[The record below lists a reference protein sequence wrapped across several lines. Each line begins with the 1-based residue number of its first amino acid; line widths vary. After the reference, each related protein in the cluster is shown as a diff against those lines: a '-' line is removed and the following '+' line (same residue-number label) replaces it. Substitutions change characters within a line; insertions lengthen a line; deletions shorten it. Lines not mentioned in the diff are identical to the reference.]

1 MSYSSLPLT
10 SKLFQLTSLTC
21 ALALAGCG
29 GGDGTDVIAPTP
41 DLGVQPG
48 TGGNNGGGN
57 NNGGGEQ
64 TPEIEPDFFIQKLST
79 APTIIE
85 LSDDQAA
92 FSVTVKA
99 VEKVSG
105 GAMVGKAVTLKVVD
119 SENNGIT
126 IEGQSTQTTD
136 DDGNAVYA
144 LKLNPQ
150 AVADKD
156 ELIANGFTLVAT
168 ANKADGTAVAPQEL
182 KVSVS
187 KKGSGDGTQVTESKL
202 DITSSLKTSSV
213 SNNALNPYGDSAQLT
228 VIAKNSK
235 GARVQDVKVGLGIDN
250 IKGISIVGGSSKVT
264 NADGIATFSIKIDEN
279 LSKAERDALLKGE
292 GVAYAI
298 SIQEQNGATKQE
310 TDTLTVALPI
320 SDYVL
325 DVKGRDVVLNAYGDE
340 KPLTIT
346 ATAKNSKVPTVINGA
361 KGTIKLNNAVTG
373 VKLSTESF
381 TFDATGSAVVSLIVA
396 PTLTAAQRK
405 EIVEKGVSYT
415 VVLSEPNRA
424 VTMDTYGNEA
434 YIPES
439 QYQIKF
445 ATKNKSRISS
455 FGSEA
460 IISFRVN
467 DKDGGAIANQK
478 VTASLPQDLIKTGLL
493 NLDSAATQV
502 TDGKGMV
509 NYSVSVPASLTA
521 AQRTKLESIGGFVL
535 TAKVT
540 EASGASSSIN
550 SERIKVTAE
559 SETIL
564 NVKNI
569 PSAVNILKNQFQ
581 IQVAGKRPDGSAAAG
596 KEVKLAI
603 SNVTGVSIQGSQQT
617 TDASGNAVF
626 TVNLSQDLTEKQR
639 QDLVKSGIPYTVT
652 LTDEDGVATNK
663 YKAPVIIPVAEY
675 KLNFGSSST
684 DKLLSTGGV
693 TTLSFRVNDKNGG
706 VIANQT
712 VTASLPSSL
721 TQKGLITL
729 ESAANQA
736 TDAQGNVSYTVRIP
750 AGLSP
755 TQRAELEKAGGFVL
769 NARLVE
775 ASGASINTSSNRIPV
790 TADPSRSQTILTA
803 KTTPSIVNVL
813 KDQFTIQV
821 SAKRPNG
828 SAATGK
834 PVKLAI
840 NNVKGISIEGSEQVT
855 NSAGNAVF
863 TVNIDQALTLEQR
876 KAFEKTGIAYTVAL
890 TDEDGVATENYSI
903 KASVPSA
910 AYKINF
916 GSSSNA
922 ELSSSGGSTV
932 ISFRVND
939 KDGGVIANQKVSVS
953 LPKALVDAGL
963 LTLDTAANQT
973 TNDKGIVNYTVRI
986 PTGLSPTQ
994 KSALEKA
1001 SGFILSAKLTEA
1013 SGATTSANSTPINV
1027 SNKIQ
1032 KSLTVLT
1039 SETNPKV
1046 VNILKD
1052 QFTIQV
1058 SGKRKDG
1065 SAAADKVVK
1074 LKLTQM
1080 TGITVKDDEKKT
1092 DSSGNVTFIVDISPD
1107 LTQAQREA
1115 LVKSGVTYTATLT
1128 DNDGVT
1134 ASNYNASVVIPAAQ
1148 YQINFGSSDKVQLS
1162 SSGGSAVISFRVND
1176 KNGGVIANQS
1186 VTAMLPKALI
1196 DSGLLTLDST
1206 ATQTTNAQGVVS
1218 YKVSV
1223 PAGLAKSQK
1232 DKLEAQKGFVLTAK
1246 AVEASGASSSISSSA
1261 IKISSELAKSDIK
1274 LTSISSPKVVTVTD
1288 KQFTIQVFAKRPNGN
1303 VAVGQ
1308 KVKLEISDVAGVSIQ
1323 GNEQTTNEA
1332 GNAVFTVN
1340 LSQDL
1345 TPVQRTALITSGI
1358 KYNVTLTDDDGTV
1371 AKITDAV
1378 VKVVQPATSLE
1389 FASILTPSISELG
1402 GSGTISI
1409 KLLDKGKQTPV
1420 KGQTV
1425 AIQLGKAALDYGVT
1439 VNAQSATT
1447 DFSGE
1452 TTFIVTIPEGLTAKE
1467 RTELKSTG
1475 INYQLSYVEKGETYT
1490 SAITKVDILT
1500 PVVDLTVLN
1509 PPNLINNRPFYT
1521 LNGEGDTVVVN
1532 AALSTRNTNISIG
1545 GQPIQLEFANK
1556 ELAALLNVNGKLGSA
1571 SSIVSTNATGT
1582 AGFTVTVPSNL
1593 TPEQKSALKNQKL
1606 TATLTETL
1614 TGKKQ
1619 EIQFNIQSTKAAIDL
1634 IAITPKKL
1642 NLNGGET
1649 QVEVIAKDSKDN
1661 VIAGKTVYLALPAA
1675 IAAQGV
1681 SLVTSGTQTTNESG
1695 RASFTLAVPSGLTDE
1710 QKKLIGSN
1718 FKVVFSATDE
1728 NNNIATK
1735 TSIVETMAPDASGT
1749 QENITIGANKV
1760 VNTKGDTFKVFVR
1773 VENKKG
1779 SIANRE
1785 VRLNVDNPIKTGVT
1799 VSSNNAM
1806 TNGDGLATFDLT
1818 LTDGANVNQAILEAG
1833 IKLTATTTTAE
1844 GVELP
1849 QTYIVA
1855 VDTATIDSYQLI
1867 ASSDKSTLN
1876 TGGDQTNAT
1885 FRVTDSKG
1893 GILAGVPVQLSIEN
1907 LEASG
1912 AALTT
1917 PSMVTTDANGQID
1930 VGVILAANSIN
1941 SRLNHSVVINA
1952 KIVTPQYDADGNVSM
1967 QVREENSLSLS
1978 AIGTEITIVA
1988 TEANLKDGAST
1999 TITTTLVDGSGRAI
2013 ANAGME
2019 LVDANGDIIHSS
2031 ATAVSNA
2038 DGQAV
2043 FNINEADLTFD
2054 NNGNLRVFARALG
2067 ENSINTQR
2075 SLNSVDLVK
2084 VSQAGI
2090 SFIDIEDVY
2099 DVNKA
2104 QTINI
2109 QIRRDTA
2116 AQAAEL
2122 IGKQVEVQTT
2132 LGKFANGSAASNN
2145 VIVTKTIAATDIS
2158 GNVITIPV
2166 SLTSQLAG
2174 ITALQATVL
2183 GETLPN
2189 GEPRYRATVDARFRA
2204 TTPAKMLFQ
2213 AVKSVITPG
2222 GSTEIVATVKD
2233 KNDVP
2238 VEGQTVVFGRA
2249 SDSSAGR
2256 LSAATAITDSK
2267 GEARVVYKAN
2277 ASSPI
2282 GGVVIN
2288 ARLLNDPSSI
2298 GTKTTNITVS
2308 EEAVY
2313 TTLAFANKL
2322 SSDDIYYT
2330 VRGSISVMDGS
2341 GRAVTNK
2348 EVSIKSYATE
2358 YAQGKYCLLES
2369 TVTYQK
2375 ASVPKFDEDGKVVKD
2390 DNGNIIIENTPDPLS
2405 KSEKTSESSR
2415 SGWKSTEDSNYNYT
2429 LDKDPILNEDKNGND
2444 SLDAINP
2451 VAIIGGTVSED
2462 GYTFITDDEGR
2473 ADFEIRYPLRY
2484 SNWVK
2489 VRFDAT
2495 TFLNGSEST
2504 QSINYTLPSSESD
2517 LIINGSN
2524 LQTPWID
2531 NASPFGAGGAICVNS
2546 VNINIQE
2553 KDDLK
2558 VPKIPASTTVT
2569 LTPYSPSYSILWNGK
2584 ITFNK
2589 HQQGYNSY
2597 IMDFD
2602 KAYSRGD
2609 TVTVTNNGFRMFSKV
2624 LTIE

>member
-1 MSYSSLPLT
+1 MSYSSLPFT

-29 GGDGTDVIAPTP
+29 GGGDGDTVDSIAPEP
-41 DLGVQPG
+41 DLGVQQPG
-48 TGGNNGGGN
+48 NGGGN
-57 NNGGGEQ
+57 GNNGGGEQ
-64 TPEIEPDFFIQKLST
+64 VPEVEPEFFLQRLST

-85 LSDDQAA
+85 LSNEQTN

-99 VEKVSG
+99 AEVSSG
-105 GAMVGKAVTLKVVD
+105 GAMVGKAVTLKVVN

-136 DDGNAVYA
+136 SDGNAVYT

-156 ELIANGFTLVAT
+156 ALVAEGFTLVAT
-168 ANKADGTAVAPQEL
+168 AKKADGTAIAPQEL

-187 KKGSGDGTQVTESKL
+187 KKGSGGGTQVTESKL
-202 DITSSLKTSSV
+202 DITSVLSTSSV
-213 SNNALNPYGDSAQLT
+213 SNNALNPYGDNAQLT
-228 VIAKNSK
+228 VIAKNSN
-235 GARVQDVKVGLGIDN
+235 GARVQDVKVGLGIDS

-279 LSKAERDALLKGE
+279 LSKAERDALLQGE
-292 GVAYAI
+292 GIAYAI
-298 SIQEQNGATKQE
+298 SIQEPDGATKQE
-310 TDTLTVALPI
+310 TGNLSIELPV

-325 DVKGRDVVLNAYGDE
+325 DVKGSDVVLNAYGDE
-340 KPLTIT
+340 QPLTIT
-346 ATAKNSKVPTVINGA
+346 ATTKNAKVPTSINGA
-361 KGTIKLNNAVTG
+361 KGTIKLNNPITG
-373 VKLSTESF
+373 VKLSTEAF
-381 TFDATGSAVVSLIVA
+381 VFDATGKVVVNLIVA
-396 PTLTAAQRK
+396 PTLTADQRK

-424 VTMDTYGNEA
+424 VTSDTYGSEA

-445 ATKNKSRISS
+445 ATKNKDRISS

-502 TDGKGMV
+502 TDSKGMV
-509 NYSVSVPASLTA
+509 SYNVSVPASLTA
-521 AQRTKLESIGGFVL
+521 AQRAKLEGIGGFIL
-535 TAKVT
+535 AAKVT
-540 EASGASSSIN
+540 ETSGASSTIN
-550 SERIKVTAE
+550 SERIQVTAA

-617 TDASGNAVF
+617 TDASGNVTF
-626 TVNLSQDLTEKQR
+626 TVNLSQDLTETQR
-639 QDLVKSGIPYTVT
+639 QALVKSGIPYTVT
-652 LTDEDGVATNK
+652 LTDDDGVATNK

-675 KLNFGSSST
+675 KLNFGSSSVS
-684 DKLLSTGGV
+684 KLLSTGGV

-712 VTASLPSSL
+712 VTASLPTSL

-729 ESAANQA
+729 ENAASQA

-750 AGLSP
+750 AGLSV

-769 NARLVE
+769 NTRLVE
-775 ASGASINTSSNRIPV
+775 SSGASINVSSNRIPV
-790 TADPSRSQTILTA
+790 TADPSRSKTILTA
-803 KTTPSIVNVL
+803 KTTPSVVNVL
-813 KDQFTIQV
+813 KDKFTIQV

-828 SAATGK
+828 SAAAGK
-834 PVKLAI
+834 SVKLAI
-840 NNVKGISIEGSEQVT
+840 NNVKGVSIEGGEQTT

-876 KAFEKTGIAYTVAL
+876 KALEKTGIAYTATL
-890 TDEDGVATENYSI
+890 TDDDGVATENYSV
-903 KASVPSA
+903 KASVPNA
-910 AYKINF
+910 EYKINF

-922 ELSSSGGSTV
+922 QLSSSGGSTV
-932 ISFRVND
+932 VSFRVND
-939 KDGGVIANQKVSVS
+939 KDGGVIGNQKVTVS
-953 LPKALVDAGL
+953 LPKSLVDAGL
-963 LTLDTAANQT
+963 LTLDSATTQT
-973 TNDKGIVNYTVRI
+973 TNDKGIVSYTVRI
-986 PTGLSPTQ
+986 PTGLSTAQ

-1001 SGFILSAKLTEA
+1001 SGFSLTANLIEA
-1013 SGATTSANSTPINV
+1013 SGASTSTNSAPI
-1027 SNKIQ
+1027 SISDKIQ

-1046 VNILKD
+1046 VNVLKD
-1052 QFTIQV
+1052 QFTIRV

-1074 LKLTQM
+1074 LELNKVA
-1080 TGITVKDDEKKT
+1080 GITVKDNEQKT
-1092 DSSGNVTFIVDISPD
+1092 DASGNATFIVNVSQD

-1115 LVKSGVTYTATLT
+1115 LVKSGITYTASLT
-1128 DNDGVT
+1128 DNDGVVT
-1134 ASNYNASVVIPAAQ
+1134 SDYNASVIIPAAQ
-1148 YQINFGSSDKVQLS
+1148 YQINFGASDKVQLS
-1162 SSGGSAVISFRVND
+1162 SSGGSAIISFRVND
-1176 KNGGVIANQS
+1176 KNGGAIEGQK
-1186 VTAMLPKALI
+1186 VTASLPSNLTQQ
-1196 DSGLLTLDST
+1196 GLLSIEGSSEQVTDSK
-1206 ATQTTNAQGVVS
+1206 GMVS
-1218 YKVSV
+1218 YTVRV
-1223 PAGLAKSQK
+1223 PAGLTKSQR
-1232 DKLEAQKGFVLTAK
+1232 DALEAKPDFRLTAK

-1261 IKISSELAKSDIK
+1261 IKISSEVAKSDIK
-1274 LTSISSPKVVTVTD
+1274 LTSTSSPKVVTVTD
-1288 KQFTIQVFAKRPNGN
+1288 KQFTIQISAKRPNGN
-1303 VAVGQ
+1303 VAVGK

-1323 GNEQTTNEA
+1323 GNELTTNEA

-1345 TPVQRTALITSGI
+1345 TATQRTALIESGI
-1358 KYNVTLTDDDGTV
+1358 KYNATLTDDDGTV
-1371 AKITDAV
+1371 AKIENAV
-1378 VKVVQPATSLE
+1378 IKVAQPATSLE
-1389 FASILTPSISELG
+1389 FASILTPSVSELG
-1402 GSGTISI
+1402 GKGTISI
-1409 KLLDKGKQTPV
+1409 KLLTKGNQTPV
-1420 KGQTV
+1420 KGQAV

-1439 VNAQSATT
+1439 VNAESATT

-1467 RTELKSTG
+1467 RSELKRTG

-1500 PVVDLTVLN
+1500 PTVDLTVLN

-1521 LNGEGDTVVVN
+1521 LNGEGDTVTVN
-1532 AALSTRNTNISIG
+1532 AALSTRNTNLSISD
-1545 GQPIQLEFANK
+1545 QPIKLDFANK
-1556 ELAALLNVNGKLGSA
+1556 ELAALLIVNGKSGSFANIVPTDPNGAA
-1571 SSIVSTNATGT
+1571 S
-1582 AGFTVTVPSNL
+1582 FTVTVPSL
-1593 TPEQKSALKNQKL
+1593 TAEQQAALLDQKL
-1606 TATLTETL
+1606 TAILTETL

-1634 IAITPKKL
+1634 IAITPKAL

-1649 QVEVIAKDSKDN
+1649 QVEVITKDSKDN
-1661 VIAGKTVYLALPAA
+1661 VIANKQVYLALPASV
-1675 IAAQGV
+1675 AAQGV
-1681 SLVTSGTQTTNESG
+1681 SLVTSGTQTTNDSG
-1695 RASFTLAVPSGLTDE
+1695 KASFTLAVPAGLTDA
-1710 QKKLIGSN
+1710 QKTAIGGS
-1718 FKVVFSATDE
+1718 FAVVFSATDE

-1735 TSIVETMAPDASGT
+1735 TSTVKTVTPDLRGT
-1749 QENITIGANKV
+1749 QESLTIGANKV
-1760 VNTKGDTFKVFVR
+1760 VNTKGDTFKVFVSLG
-1773 VENKKG
+1773 NKDG
-1779 SIANRE
+1779 AIANRE
-1785 VRLNVDNPIKTGVT
+1785 VRLNVEDSIQTGVT
-1799 VSSNNAM
+1799 ISNNIAT
-1806 TNGDGLATFDLT
+1806 TNGDGVATFDLT
-1818 LTDGANVNQAILEAG
+1818 LIDGANVNQATLEAG

-1844 GVELP
+1844 NIDLI
-1849 QTYIVA
+1849 QNYIVA

-1893 GILAGVPVQLSIEN
+1893 GILAGVPVQLSIED

-1952 KIVTPQYDADGNVSM
+1952 KIVTPQYDADGKVSM

-1978 AIGTEITIVA
+1978 ANGTEITIAA
-1988 TEANLKDGAST
+1988 TEANLKDDAST
-1999 TITTTLVDGSGRAI
+1999 TITTTLVDGAGRAI
-2013 ANAGME
+2013 TNASME
-2019 LVDANGDIIHSS
+2019 LVGEDGDIIATS
-2031 ATAVSNA
+2031 ATATTDA
-2038 DGQAV
+2038 DGNAS
-2043 FNINEADLTFD
+2043 FNVRESDLFFD

-2075 SLNSVDLVK
+2075 SLNSIELIK

-2090 SFIDIEDVY
+2090 SFIDIQDVY
-2099 DVNKA
+2099 DVNIA
-2104 QTINI
+2104 QTINV

-2132 LGKFANGSAASNN
+2132 IGTFSDSND
-2145 VIVTKTIAATDIS
+2145 VIVTKPITAANIN
-2158 GNVITIPV
+2158 GNIITIPV
-2166 SLTSQLAG
+2166 TLTSELAG

-2204 TTPAKMLFQ
+2204 TTPTKMLFQ

-2222 GSTEIVATVKD
+2222 TSTEVVATVKD

-2238 VEGQTVVFGRA
+2238 VEGQTVVFSRA

-2267 GEARVVYKAN
+2267 GEARVVYQAN

-2282 GGVVIN
+2282 GGVEIN
-2288 ARLLNDPSSI
+2288 ARLLQDNANI

-2308 EEAVY
+2308 KEAVY
-2313 TTLAFANKL
+2313 TTLAFSNKL
-2322 SSDDIYYT
+2322 SSDNIYYT
-2330 VRGSISVMDGS
+2330 VQGSISVMDGS
-2341 GRAVTNK
+2341 GRAVANK
-2348 EVSIKSYATE
+2348 EVSIKSYATQ
-2358 YAQGKYCLLES
+2358 YAQGKVCLLDS
-2369 TVTYQK
+2369 TVTFQGR
-2375 ASVPKFDEDGKVVKD
+2375 ETT
-2390 DNGNIIIENTPDPLS
+2390 DNNGVITTPDPLVKEDKELIQFES
-2405 KSEKTSESSR
+2405 DWINSEDDPNYNFTFDK
-2415 SGWKSTEDSNYNYT
+2415 DPNYNYT
-2429 LDKDPILNEDKNGND
+2429 LDNNQDINGNGI
-2444 SLDAINP
+2444 LDTINP
-2451 VAIIGGTVSED
+2451 VAIIGGTVSDD
-2462 GYTFITDDEGR
+2462 GYTFITNEEGR
-2473 ADFEIRYPLRY
+2473 ADFSIRYPMRY

-2495 TFLNGSEST
+2495 TFLNGSENK
-2504 QSINYTLPSSESD
+2504 QSIHYRLPFAESD
-2517 LIINGSN
+2517 KSINGSN
-2524 LQTPWID
+2524 VESPWIG
-2531 NASPFGAGGAICVNS
+2531 ATSPFGDGGVECVSSMNIEVDEIRSYTAVNLLSSSKKSQNYTISIGRESLPDNGRNHPFYS
-2546 VNINIQE
+2546 VDFNQAFG
-2553 KDDLK
+2553 LG
-2558 VPKIPASTTVT
+2558 
-2569 LTPYSPSYSILWNGK
+2569 SIVNVSNDGIK
-2584 ITFNK
+2584 FHK
-2589 HQQGYNSY
+2589 
-2597 IMDFD
+2597 
-2602 KAYSRGD
+2602 
-2609 TVTVTNNGFRMFSKV
+2609 
-2624 LTIE
+2624 TISVD

>member
-1 MSYSSLPLT
+1 MSYSSLPFT

-29 GGDGTDVIAPTP
+29 GGGDGDTVDSIAPEP
-41 DLGVQPG
+41 DLGVQQPG
-48 TGGNNGGGN
+48 NGGGN
-57 NNGGGEQ
+57 GNNGGGEQ
-64 TPEIEPDFFIQKLST
+64 VPEVEPEFFLQRLST

-85 LSDDQAA
+85 LSNEQTN

-99 VEKVSG
+99 AEVSSG
-105 GAMVGKAVTLKVVD
+105 GAMVGKAVTLKVVN

-136 DDGNAVYA
+136 SDGNAVYT

-156 ELIANGFTLVAT
+156 ALVAEGFTLVAT
-168 ANKADGTAVAPQEL
+168 AKKADGTAIAPQEL

-187 KKGSGDGTQVTESKL
+187 KKGSGGGTQVTESKL
-202 DITSSLKTSSV
+202 DIASILSTSSV

-228 VIAKNSK
+228 VIAKNSN
-235 GARVQDVKVGLGIDN
+235 GARVQDVKVGLGIDS

-264 NADGIATFSIKIDEN
+264 NSDGIATFSIKIDEN
-279 LSKAERDALLKGE
+279 LSKAERDALLQGE
-292 GVAYAI
+292 GIAYAI
-298 SIQEQNGATKQE
+298 SIQEPDGATKQE
-310 TDTLTVALPI
+310 TGNLSIELPV

-325 DVKGRDVVLNAYGDE
+325 DVKGSDVVLNAYGDE
-340 KPLTIT
+340 QPLTIT
-346 ATAKNSKVPTVINGA
+346 ATTKNAKVPTSINGA
-361 KGTIKLNNAVTG
+361 KGTIKLNNPITG
-373 VKLSTESF
+373 VKLSTEAF
-381 TFDATGSAVVSLIVA
+381 VFDATGKVVVNLIVA
-396 PTLTAAQRK
+396 PTLTADQRK

-424 VTMDTYGNEA
+424 VTSDTYGSEA

-445 ATKNKSRISS
+445 ATKNKDRISS

-493 NLDSAATQV
+493 NLDSVATQV
-502 TDGKGMV
+502 TDSKGMV
-509 NYSVSVPASLTA
+509 SYNVSVPASLTA
-521 AQRTKLESIGGFVL
+521 AQRAKLEGIGGFIL
-535 TAKVT
+535 AAEVT
-540 EASGASSSIN
+540 ETSGASSTIN
-550 SERIKVTAE
+550 SERIQVTAA

-617 TDASGNAVF
+617 TDASGNVTF
-626 TVNLSQDLTEKQR
+626 TVNLSQDLTETQR
-639 QDLVKSGIPYTVT
+639 QALVKSGIPYTVT

-684 DKLLSTGGV
+684 SKLLSTGGV

-712 VTASLPSSL
+712 VTASLPTNL
-721 TQKGLITL
+721 IQKGLITL
-729 ESAANQA
+729 ESAANQV
-736 TDAQGNVSYTVRIP
+736 TDAQGNVSYRVRIP
-750 AGLSP
+750 AGLSA

-775 ASGASINTSSNRIPV
+775 SSGASINVSSNRVPV
-790 TADPSRSQTILTA
+790 TADPSRSKTILTA
-803 KTTPSIVNVL
+803 KTTPSVVNVL

-828 SAATGK
+828 SAAAGK
-834 PVKLAI
+834 SVKLAI
-840 NNVKGISIEGSEQVT
+840 NNVKGVSIEGGEQTT

-876 KAFEKTGIAYTVAL
+876 KALEKTGIAYTATL
-890 TDEDGVATENYSI
+890 TDDDGVATENYSV
-903 KASVPSA
+903 KASVPNA
-910 AYKINF
+910 EYKINF
-916 GSSSNA
+916 GSSSNTQ
-922 ELSSSGGSTV
+922 LSSSGGSTV
-932 ISFRVND
+932 VSFRVND
-939 KDGGVIANQKVSVS
+939 KDGGVIGNQKVTVS
-953 LPKALVDAGL
+953 LPKSLVDAGL
-963 LTLDTAANQT
+963 LTLDSATTQT
-973 TNDKGIVNYTVRI
+973 TNEKGIVSYTVRI
-986 PTGLSPTQ
+986 PTGLSTAQ

-1001 SGFILSAKLTEA
+1001 SGFSLTANLIEA
-1013 SGATTSANSTPINV
+1013 SGASTSTNSAPI
-1027 SNKIQ
+1027 SISDKIQ

-1039 SETNPKV
+1039 SETTPKV
-1046 VNILKD
+1046 VNVLKD
-1052 QFTIQV
+1052 QFTIRV

-1074 LKLTQM
+1074 LELNKVA
-1080 TGITVKDDEKKT
+1080 GITVKDNEQKT
-1092 DSSGNVTFIVDISPD
+1092 DASGNATFIVNVSQD

-1115 LVKSGVTYTATLT
+1115 LVKTGITYTASLT

-1134 ASNYNASVVIPAAQ
+1134 TSNYNASVVIPAAQ

-1162 SSGGSAVISFRVND
+1162 SSGGNAVISFRVND

-1196 DSGLLTLDST
+1196 DSGLLTLDSA
-1206 ATQTTNAQGVVS
+1206 ATQMTNAQGVVS

-1223 PAGLAKSQK
+1223 PAGLTKSQK
-1232 DKLEAQKGFVLTAK
+1232 DKLEAQKGFALTAK

-1288 KQFTIQVFAKRPNGN
+1288 KQFTIQVSAKNPNGN
-1303 VAVGQ
+1303 VAVGK
-1308 KVKLEISDVAGVSIQ
+1308 KVKLEISNVAGVSIQ

-1345 TPVQRTALITSGI
+1345 TAAQRTALIKSGI

-1371 AKITDAV
+1371 AKIENAV
-1378 VKVVQPATSLE
+1378 INVEQPATSLE

-1409 KLLDKGKQTPV
+1409 KLLDKVKQTPM
-1420 KGQTV
+1420 KGQAV

-1439 VNAQSATT
+1439 VNAESATT

-1452 TTFIVTIPEGLTAKE
+1452 TTFIVTIPEGLSAKE

-1475 INYQLSYVEKGETYT
+1475 INYQLSYVEKSETYT
-1490 SAITKVDILT
+1490 SAIKQVDILT
-1500 PVVDLTVLN
+1500 PLVDLTVIN

-1532 AALSTRNTNISIG
+1532 AAISTRNTNVSIG
-1545 GQPIQLEFANK
+1545 GQPIKLEFANE
-1556 ELAALLNVNGKLGSA
+1556 ELAKLLTVNGKLGSA
-1571 SSIVSTNATGT
+1571 TNIVSTNATGT

-1593 TPEQKSALKNQKL
+1593 TPEQKAALKNQKL

-1614 TGKKQ
+1614 TDKKQ

-1634 IAITPKKL
+1634 IAITPKAL

-1649 QVEVIAKDSKDN
+1649 QVEVIAKDSKDHI
-1661 VIAGKTVYLALPAA
+1661 IAGKQVYLALPAA

-1681 SLVTSGTQTTNESG
+1681 SLVTSGTQTTNDSG
-1695 RASFTLAVPSGLTDE
+1695 KASFTLAVPAGLTDA
-1710 QKKLIGSN
+1710 QKTAIGSS
-1718 FKVVFSATDE
+1718 FAVVFSATDE

-1735 TSIVETMAPDASGT
+1735 TSTVKTATPDLNGT
-1749 QENITIGANKV
+1749 QESITIGANKV

-1799 VSSNNAM
+1799 VSSNTAM

-1833 IKLTATTTTAE
+1833 IKLKATTTTAE

-1893 GILAGVPVQLSIEN
+1893 GILAGVPVQLSIED

-1952 KIVTPQYDADGNVSM
+1952 KIATPQYDADGNVSM
-1967 QVREENSLSLS
+1967 QVREEKSLSLS
-1978 AIGTEITIVA
+1978 AIGTEITITA
-1988 TEANLKDGAST
+1988 TEANLKDGTST
-1999 TITTTLVDGSGRAI
+1999 TITTTLVDGAGRAI
-2013 ANAGME
+2013 TNASME
-2019 LVDANGDIIHSS
+2019 LVGEDGDIIATS
-2031 ATAVSNA
+2031 ATATTDA
-2038 DGQAV
+2038 DGNAS
-2043 FNINEADLTFD
+2043 FNVRESDLFFD

-2075 SLNSVDLVK
+2075 SLNSIELIK

-2090 SFIDIEDVY
+2090 SFIDIKDVY

-2104 QTINI
+2104 QTINV

-2132 LGKFANGSAASNN
+2132 LGKFTNGSAASNN

-2166 SLTSQLAG
+2166 TLTSELAG
-2174 ITALQATVL
+2174 ITALQATIL
-2183 GETLPN
+2183 GETQPN

-2238 VEGQTVVFGRA
+2238 VEGQTVVFSRA

-2267 GEARVVYKAN
+2267 GEARVVYQAN

-2288 ARLLNDPSSI
+2288 ARLLQDNANI
-2298 GTKTTNITVS
+2298 GVKTTTITVS

-2313 TTLAFANKL
+2313 TTLAFANTL

-2341 GRAVTNK
+2341 GRAVPNQ
-2348 EVSIKSYATE
+2348 EVSIKSYATQ
-2358 YAQGKYCLLES
+2358 YAQGRVCLLDS
-2369 TVTYQK
+2369 TVTYQAADIAEK
-2375 ASVPKFDEDGKVVKD
+2375 DE
-2390 DNGNIIIENTPDPLS
+2390 NGNVITTTPDP
-2405 KSEKTSESSR
+2405 KVFSEKAPIYLESN
-2415 SGWKSTEDSNYNYT
+2415 WISTEDLNYNYT
-2429 LDKDPILNEDKNGND
+2429 LDQDENINRN
-2444 SLDAINP
+2444 SQLDAINP
-2451 VAIIGGTVSED
+2451 VAIIGGTVSND
-2462 GYTFITDDEGR
+2462 GYSFVTDSEGR
-2473 ADFEIRYPLRY
+2473 ADFEIRYPQRY
-2484 SNWVK
+2484 SKWVK
-2489 VRFDAT
+2489 VRFDAS
-2495 TFLNGSEST
+2495 TFVNGSENT
-2504 QSINYTLPSSESD
+2504 QSINYQLPILAGGVSVSD
-2517 LIINGSN
+2517 SDII
-2524 LQTPWID
+2524 TPWI
-2531 NASPFGAGGAICVNS
+2531 NGISPFGDAGATCIDSMNVLINEQEDSTKVVLSPYAPSQPNYVVAINGNSSGTSSIGYDSFIVNFDEAFDLGS
-2546 VNINIQE
+2546 RIKVSRNGVNFS
-2553 KDDLK
+2553 KTLK
-2558 VPKIPASTTVT
+2558 V
-2569 LTPYSPSYSILWNGK
+2569 
-2584 ITFNK
+2584 
-2589 HQQGYNSY
+2589 
-2597 IMDFD
+2597 
-2602 KAYSRGD
+2602 
-2609 TVTVTNNGFRMFSKV
+2609 
-2624 LTIE
+2624 E

>member
-1 MSYSSLPLT
+1 MSYSSLPFT

-29 GGDGTDVIAPTP
+29 GGDGDTVDSVAPAP

-136 DDGNAVYA
+136 SDGNAVYT

-150 AVADKD
+150 AVADKAD
-156 ELIANGFTLVAT
+156 LIANGFTLVAN
-168 ANKADGTAVAPQEL
+168 ANRANGSAVAPQEL
-182 KVSVS
+182 KVSVN

-202 DITSSLKTSSV
+202 DISTSFTTSSV

-250 IKGISIVGGSSKVT
+250 IKGVSIVGGSSKVT

-279 LSKAERDALLKGE
+279 LSKVERDALLKGE
-292 GVAYAI
+292 GIAYAI

-310 TDTLTVALPI
+310 TNTLTVSLPI

-346 ATAKNSKVPTVINGA
+346 ATAKNSKVPTVIKGA

-445 ATKNKSRISS
+445 ATKNKNRISS

-502 TDGKGMV
+502 TDGKGIV

-550 SERIKVTAE
+550 SERIQVTAE

-569 PSAVNILKNQFQ
+569 PSAVNILKSQFQ

-596 KEVKLAI
+596 KEVKLTI

-828 SAATGK
+828 SAAAGK

-840 NNVKGISIEGSEQVT
+840 NNVKGISIEGGEQVT

-876 KAFEKTGIAYTVAL
+876 KAFEKAGIAYTVAL

-910 AYKINF
+910 EYKINF

-1001 SGFILSAKLTEA
+1001 SGFILSAKLIEA

-1058 SGKRKDG
+1058 LGKRKDG
-1065 SAAADKVVK
+1065 SAASDKVVK
-1074 LKLTQM
+1074 LNLAQM
-1080 TGITVKDDEKKT
+1080 TGITVKEDEKKT
-1092 DSSGNVTFIVDISPD
+1092 DASGNVTFIVDISPD

-1115 LVKSGVTYTATLT
+1115 LVKSGITYTASLT

-1134 ASNYNASVVIPAAQ
+1134 TSNYNASVVIPAAQ
-1148 YQINFGSSDKVQLS
+1148 YQINFGTSDKVQLS

-1223 PAGLAKSQK
+1223 PAGLTKSQK

-1261 IKISSELAKSDIK
+1261 IKISSELTESDIK

-1288 KQFTIQVFAKRPNGN
+1288 KQFTIQVSAKRPNGN

-1332 GNAVFTVN
+1332 GNAAFTVN

-1420 KGQTV
+1420 NGQTV

-1439 VNAQSATT
+1439 VNAESATT
-1447 DFSGE
+1447 DFIGE

-1532 AALSTRNTNISIG
+1532 AALSTINTNISIG
-1545 GQPIQLEFANK
+1545 GQPIKLEFANE
-1556 ELAALLNVNGKLGSA
+1556 ELAKLLTVNGKLGSA
-1571 SSIVSTNATGT
+1571 TNIVSTNATGT

-1799 VSSNNAM
+1799 VSSNTAM

-1893 GILAGVPVQLSIEN
+1893 GILAGVPVQLSIED

-1952 KIVTPQYDADGNVSM
+1952 KIVTPQYDANGKVSM
-1967 QVREENSLSLS
+1967 QVREEKSLSLS
-1978 AIGTEITIVA
+1978 AIGTQITLSA
-1988 TEANLKDGAST
+1988 SETNLQDGAPTTIST
-1999 TITTTLVDGSGRAI
+1999 TLIDGAGRAI
-2013 ANAGME
+2013 ANAAME
-2019 LVDANGDIIHSS
+2019 LVNEDGDVIAPS
-2031 ATAVSNA
+2031 ATANA
-2038 DGQAV
+2038 DGEAV
-2043 FNINEADLTFD
+2043 FAINEADLSFD
-2054 NNGNLRVFARALG
+2054 SNGNLRVFARALG
-2067 ENSINTQR
+2067 EGSINIQR
-2075 SLNSVDLVK
+2075 SLNSIDLVK

-2090 SFIDIEDVY
+2090 SFINIENVY
-2099 DVNKA
+2099 NVDEP
-2104 QTINI
+2104 QLINV
-2109 QIRRDTA
+2109 QIRTDTA
-2116 AQAAEL
+2116 AQANAL
-2122 IGKQVEVQTT
+2122 IGKMLEVQTSI
-2132 LGKFANGSAASNN
+2132 GEFSNGS
-2145 VIVTKTIAATDIS
+2145 
-2158 GNVITIPV
+2158 VITSKPIAVSDIADNIITVPV
-2166 SLTSQLAG
+2166 TLTSELAG
-2174 ITALQATVL
+2174 TAVLQATVL
-2183 GETLPN
+2183 GEMAN
-2189 GEPRYRATVDARFRA
+2189 GVLKYQTTVDTRFRA

-2238 VEGQTVVFGRA
+2238 VEGQTVVFSRA
-2249 SDSSAGR
+2249 ADSSAGR

-2282 GGVVIN
+2282 GGVKIN
-2288 ARLLNDPSSI
+2288 ARLLDSTFGVPD
-2298 GTKTTNITVS
+2298 KTTNITVS
-2308 EEAVY
+2308 KEAVY
-2313 TTLAFANKL
+2313 TTLAFGNKV
-2322 SSDDIYYT
+2322 SSDNIYYT
-2330 VRGSISVMDGS
+2330 VQGSISVMDGT
-2341 GRAVTNK
+2341 GRAVPNQ

-2358 YAQGKYCLLES
+2358 YAQGKYCLLDS

-2375 ASVPKFDEDGKVVKD
+2375 ASIPKVDDQGNVVKD
-2390 DNGNIIIENTPDPLS
+2390 DQGNTIIESTPDPLS
-2405 KSEKTSESSR
+2405 KSERTAESAK
-2415 SGWKSTEDSNYNYT
+2415 SGWQTTEDGNYNYT
-2429 LDKDPILNEDKNGND
+2429 LDKDATINEDRNNNG
-2444 SLDAINP
+2444 SLEAINP
-2451 VAIIGGTVSED
+2451 VAIIGGIISDD
-2462 GYTFITDDEGR
+2462 GYTFVTDDEGR
-2473 ADFEIRYPLRY
+2473 ADFQIRYPLRY

-2504 QSINYTLPSSESD
+2504 QSINYTLPVAENDVIIGSSS
-2517 LIINGSN
+2517 

-2531 NASPFGAGGAICVNS
+2531 NTSPFGDGNAVCVDSMN
-2546 VNINIQE
+2546 VNIQE
-2553 KDDLK
+2553 EDKLK
-2558 VPKIPASTTVT
+2558 GKGALTTVI
-2569 LTPYSPSYSILWNGK
+2569 LSPYQPNQPSYFVSINGVSSTSSSTAYNK
-2584 ITFNK
+2584 FIVSFDQAFSEGSRVSVRRNGFELSKTITFK
-2589 HQQGYNSY
+2589 
-2597 IMDFD
+2597 
-2602 KAYSRGD
+2602 
-2609 TVTVTNNGFRMFSKV
+2609 
-2624 LTIE
+2624 